1 MTLLQEECSVIASG
15 GAVQSSKYW
24 LQMLSDVL
32 GMRVGVSNVQEDT
45 GRGTAI
51 LALNAMGIS
60 SSFNDFEFEVTKFY
74 EPNEKNMIIYQNA
87 MNRQEE
93 LYSKIFS

>member
-1 MTLLQEECSVIASG
+1 M
-15 GAVQSSKYW
+15 
-24 LQMLSDVL
+24 
-32 GMRVGVSNVQEDT
+32 QEDT

>member
-1 MTLLQEECSVIASG
+1 MVVASG

-24 LQMLSDVL
+24 LQMLADVL
-32 GMRVGVSNVQEDT
+32 SMRVGVSNVPEDT

-60 SSFNDFEFEVTKFY
+60 KSFNDYDFEVSEFY
-74 EPNEKNMIIYQNA
+74 DPNEKNMIAYQNA

-93 LYSKIFS
+93 LYSKIFN